1 MYFFLVK
8 RYVYTFSVEKDV
20 QPIRST
26 QLLFKTRFFVS
37 LFTKFSVLDGV
48 YMDAY
53 RLYNQTFSVV
63 QVSFQL
69 RA

>member
-8 RYVYTFSVEKDV
+8 RYVYTFSVKKDM
-20 QPIRST
+20 QPIRSA
-26 QLLFKTRFFVS
+26 QLLFKTRFFVG

-53 RLYNQTFSVV
+53 RL
-63 QVSFQL
+63 
-69 RA
+69 